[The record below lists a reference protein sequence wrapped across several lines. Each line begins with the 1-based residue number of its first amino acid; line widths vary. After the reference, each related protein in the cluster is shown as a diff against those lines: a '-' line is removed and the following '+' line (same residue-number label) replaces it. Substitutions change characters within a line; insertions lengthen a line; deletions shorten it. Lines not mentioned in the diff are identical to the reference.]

1 MKKKIK
7 NKNVIS
13 DMEFSNGRVF
23 YSSKKLLSNT
33 DCDILM
39 STGGR
44 GIGKTFNY
52 KKLCIDEFIKYNYEF
67 IYLRRTKSDNKF
79 IDNFFSDIQKYYPE
93 YEFSVTK
100 NRFWSKKNDEKE
112 KRVMGYPMILQQV
125 KTLKGSAFENV
136 NTIFFDEFLID
147 DRDKVAQRYL
157 TNELQRFC
165 DFYESVARNRDVR
178 IIMVSNAVGSNNPYF
193 KGFHLK
199 PVENTITKFKCKGG
213 LKIALEMCDSSKY
226 LVGKE
231 KTRSGKLMIATGMY
245 ESSVENK
252 FLLDDPSSLKEC
264 PKNASFWMNI
274 IVNKKYYGVYVDN
287 DSHIYFTRKSNPT
300 SKRTYCCYLSD
311 GNENAV
317 YVNGSSGLR
326 DMEMLKSYI
335 RFNWYHFENLDI
347 KFDIEEFLSKVNIIK

>member
-1 MKKKIK
+1 MKMKKTKK
-7 NKNVIS
+7 TIS
-13 DMEFSNGRVF
+13 DIVFVNGRAR
-23 YSSKKLLSNT
+23 YSPKKLLSNT

-39 STGGR
+39 SCGGR
-44 GIGKTFNY
+44 GIGKTFGY
-52 KKLCIDEFIKYNYEF
+52 KELCIDDFLKYGYEF

-79 IDNFFSDIQKYYPE
+79 IDNFFSDIQKYYPDN
-93 YEFSVTK
+93 EFSVTK
-100 NRFWSKKNDEKE
+100 NRFWCKRKDEKE
-112 KRVMGYPMILQQV
+112 KVIMGYPMILQQV
-125 KTLKGSAFENV
+125 KTLKGSAFEKV

-147 DRDKVAQRYL
+147 DRDKVSQRYL
-157 TNELQRFC
+157 SNELQRFC
-165 DFYESVARNRDVR
+165 DFYESVARDRPVR

-199 PVENTITKFKCKGG
+199 PVENTITKFKVKGG

-226 LVGKE
+226 LIGKE

-252 FLLDDPSSLKEC
+252 FLLDDPTSLKNC
-264 PKNASFWMNI
+264 PKSASFWMNI
-274 IVNKKYYGVYVDN
+274 VINKKYYGVYVDS

-311 GNENAV
+311 SNENII
-317 YVNGSSGLR
+317 YVNGLSGLS

-335 RFNWYHFENLDI
+335 RFNWYHYENLDI
-347 KFDIEEFLSKVNIIK
+347 KFEIEEFLSKVNIIK

>member
-1 MKKKIK
+1 MIKTKKT
-7 NKNVIS
+7 NS
-13 DMEFSNGRVF
+13 DMVLVNGRVF
-23 YSSKKLLSNT
+23 YSNKRLLSHT

-44 GIGKTFNY
+44 GIGKTFSY
-52 KKLCIDEFIKYNYEF
+52 KVLCIDDFIKYGYQF

-79 IDNFFSDIQKYYPE
+79 ITNFFSDIQKYYPE

-100 NRFWSKKNDEKE
+100 NRFWCKKKEEKE
-112 KRVMGYPMILQQV
+112 QLEMGYPMILQQV
-125 KTLKGSAFENV
+125 KTLKGNAFENV

-157 TNELQRFC
+157 PNELQRFS

-178 IIMVSNAVGSNNPYF
+178 IVMVSNAVGSNNPYF

-199 PVENTITKFKCKGG
+199 PVPNTITKFKVKGG

-252 FLLDDPSSLKEC
+252 FLLDDPSSLKPC
-264 PKNASFWMNI
+264 PIHSSFWMNI
-274 IVNKKYYGVYVDN
+274 VINGKYYGVYVDD

-300 SKRTYCCYLSD
+300 SKRSYCCYLEDSSED
-311 GNENAV
+311 V
-317 YVNGSSGLR
+317 IYVNGTGGLS
-326 DMEMLKSYI
+326 DMDMLKSYV
-335 RFNWYHFENLDI
+335 RFNWYHYESLDV
-347 KFDIEEFLSKVNIIK
+347 KFAIEEFLSKVNIIR